1 MKETQAPACLSSLR
15 SPVLSPHQWVTE
27 KADLV
32 SLSARVRGEA
42 EEGAG
47 ELTVGKADA
56 PRDVLFL

>member
-1 MKETQAPACLSSLR
+1 
-15 SPVLSPHQWVTE
+15 VTE